1 MKDFVV
7 KDFGKFLEIS
17 DTIESPFKFYEIA
30 SRYEGEKEVITVR
43 ASVWMRTALL
53 SFEQNFDSMEKAKK
67 ECISELTKHNFAPCE
82 IRETP
87 VVIK

>member
-1 MKDFVV
+1 
-7 KDFGKFLEIS
+7 
-17 DTIESPFKFYEIA
+17 
-30 SRYEGEKEVITVR
+30 
-43 ASVWMRTALL
+43 MRTALL